1 MQPSQP
7 AQSSSSKRRHSSA
20 EPSQTQTGAS
30 AIVPL
35 EPTTNASKRSKK
47 DPVVSASQG
56 SDGTPPAEENWW
68 TDRKIDWEK
77 DCGGEDQQS
86 SFAYFK
92 DWIPTGISYMSGAV
106 GGYTLKRGAK
116 EFQRFLYEKKG
127 PIKRSVKSIEA
138 KYNSVRKGW
147 KTAYNLTQ
155 QTGAGDGGIITIHT
169 PTGDADIPY
178 DSLADHRERYCPD
191 YNFWNEIFQSRQG
204 ARPLFR
210 KSTDDDSNPSLN
222 RMSEHVSRPHKEAT
236 SGNAPLEEP
245 RSADEGTSEDRQRQ
259 SRSIHGDNDNDDLQE
274 EGNPCHEEDG
284 GDLSSRHP
292 LLEKSIRK
300 RLGHPR
306 RPHGQ
311 PASEMSEEGRK
322 VFEEDVKLRRE
333 AAQRDRDREVR
344 EMARAKRED
353 EHWAREAV
361 YFEKQNDLS
370 EAQRVYYE
378 RKTENEEA
386 ETAARIASEMKISL
400 QEALSVL
407 RRSRAVGK
415 DK

>member
-7 AQSSSSKRRHSSA
+7 AQSSSSKRHSSA

-30 AIVPL
+30 AAVPL

-47 DPVVSASQG
+47 NPAVSAGQAT
-56 SDGTPPAEENWW
+56 DGTPPAEENWW

-92 DWIPTGISYMSGAV
+92 DWIPAGISYMSGTV
-106 GGYTLKRGAK
+106 GVYTLERGAK

-138 KYNSVRKGW
+138 KMTNG
-147 KTAYNLTQ
+147 A
-155 QTGAGDGGIITIHT
+155 GAGDGDIITIHT

-178 DSLADHRERYCPD
+178 DSLADHRECYCPD
-191 YNFWNEIFQSRQG
+191 YNLWNEIFQSRQG

-222 RMSEHVSRPHKEAT
+222 RMSEHVSCPHKEMI
-236 SGNAPLEEP
+236 SENAPLEEP
-245 RSADEGTSEDRQRQ
+245 RS
-259 SRSIHGDNDNDDLQE
+259 E

-292 LLEKSIRK
+292 LLEKSIRR

-311 PASEMSEEGRK
+311 TASEMSEEGRK

-344 EMARAKRED
+344 EMARAEREE

-361 YFEKQNDLS
+361 YFEK
-370 EAQRVYYE
+370 
-378 RKTENEEA
+378 
-386 ETAARIASEMKISL
+386 
-400 QEALSVL
+400 
-407 RRSRAVGK
+407 
-415 DK
+415 